1 MVSARGGRWSRW
13 LVPLLLMAAVLP
25 GCGYLWAKSE
35 GPAKRLSAGHALV
48 FARVGSEDNRAIA
61 ESAAEMLAGALRE
74 SSDVVTVREVLPAAA
89 AAGLG
94 GWAPR
99 VVERL
104 QRGSWP
110 ATDEQRVLEER
121 FGIRTL
127 VAVDV
132 VAYEQVWGKYAKFT
146 RAGVEAQGFDVAS
159 GAVQWK
165 LRGEAEVEDMRGRA
179 FQYAIEQAVG
189 ELADAIHPRWKF
201 SLNNAWR
208 YWRR

>member
-1 MVSARGGRWSRW
+1 MSARTGRWRRDLAP
-13 LVPLLLMAAVLP
+13 LVLLAALVP
-25 GCGYLWAKSE
+25 GCGYAWVRSD
-35 GPAKRLSAGHALV
+35 GPAARLPAGQLLV
-48 FARVGSEDNRAIA
+48 VARLGSEENRAVA
-61 ESAAEMLAGALRE
+61 ESAADLLAAALRE
-74 SSDVVTVREVLPAAA
+74 SSDVVAVRKLLHAAA
-89 AAGLG
+89 VDGL

-110 ATDEQRVLEER
+110 AAEERRVLQER
-121 FGIRTL
+121 FGIHTL

-146 RAGVEAQGFDVAS
+146 RAAVEAQALDLAS
-159 GAVQWK
+159 GEVQWK
-165 LRGEAEVEDMRGRA
+165 LRGEAEIEDMRGRA
-179 FQYAIEQAVG
+179 FQYALEQAVR

-201 SLNNAWR
+201 SVTDAWR